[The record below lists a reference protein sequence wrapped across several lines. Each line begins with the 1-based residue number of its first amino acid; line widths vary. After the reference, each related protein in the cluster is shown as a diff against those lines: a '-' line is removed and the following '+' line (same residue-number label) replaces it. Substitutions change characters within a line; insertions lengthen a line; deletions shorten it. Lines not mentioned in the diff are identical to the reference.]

1 MTHKFDK
8 GFCYDCISEADDTVF
23 IGLDDGSIAR
33 ITTSV
38 RMMFLWEI
46 YLTDVSPVQ
55 RDWL

>member
-38 RMMFLWEI
+38 RMMFSGRFI
-46 YLTDVSPVQ
+46 
-55 RDWL
+55 